1 MQAVPAKPV
10 RRDTAPQVEDVP
22 RVVTAAA
29 TRSEFATTANGHRAE
44 APSASEGDL
53 QEKEP
58 LPADAPQTPSS
69 PFRVTFARTGT
80 AKKQNRVE
88 ASSADTS
95 PVEETKK
102 SESET
107 VDSRNSED
115 TSVSSAEGDTT
126 FTIVPLRDASP
137 ERAAPIVEKPT
148 TAPIESPPA
157 TAKPVFAPRTSSL
170 HSAAAA
176 TPPPSTPSARSNS
189 PEQTWTSFIRSRAQ
203 MLGLASSVRA
213 EETDSDE
220 EDVGG
225 SWEHATYPGVTSTT
239 RRIVVGSDGHVAD
252 PLLSDLDPESVE
264 FLLTRLNIENEAL
277 ALNPKTIY
285 VEDGSVRGFRPTLSA
300 LTSTY
305 STQAPSVHN
314 AGDEDFWASV
324 IEDHFLIQTKVPHL
338 LSARVRAG
346 VPPHLRA
353 QVWAAMAS
361 AHESRFKAVY
371 PLLQKEESPYERI
384 IRRDVPRTYPKLD
397 LFKEEGGEGQE
408 KLFRVLKAYSIYDA
422 EVGYCQGLSFVVG
435 PLLLQDMSEAQA
447 FAVLVRLL
455 EATPPATSGSTSSL
469 SATPRVYALRS
480 LFEPDMS
487 GLHKLLH
494 AHAELVRTYLPNL
507 HAHFSAL
514 GVTATMYASQ
524 WFLTLFSYGFF
535 PLDYVFRIYDLVFAD
550 GAVETLLRVSLGI
563 LKRNEQRLLKEDEF
577 EDCLDCLKG
586 EGLYQAYAD
595 DPENIIKDAVD
606 CHDVVSENAL
616 KALNEKYTEDQRK
629 RTKLVSETELVGLQ
643 ALIRNLRADAS
654 RGAKQVAAL
663 TDENAALRLQM
674 QEALAEAE
682 RERDAAD
689 RLRKTVK
696 ELQDEI
702 ARHTEKPVVEVTE
715 ENESS

>member
-1 MQAVPAKPV
+1 MQAVPAKPI
-10 RRDTAPQVEDVP
+10 RRDTVPKSQDGHVAPGAAVS
-22 RVVTAAA
+22 RAA
-29 TRSEFATTANGHRAE
+29 TVGHFESATPTNAA
-44 APSASEGDL
+44 APSAPEDGL

-58 LPADAPQTPSS
+58 QPADAPQPPTS
-69 PFRVTFARTGT
+69 PFRVTFARTALVV
-80 AKKQNRVE
+80 AKEDRVE
-88 ASSADTS
+88 DSETDTS
-95 PVEETKK
+95 LPESATEKELVDSQDFDPKPSPSVE
-102 SESET
+102 SES
-107 VDSRNSED
+107 S
-115 TSVSSAEGDTT
+115 
-126 FTIVPLRDASP
+126 FTMVPLRDVSPRGKTSADEKAKAS
-137 ERAAPIVEKPT
+137 AD
-148 TAPIESPPA
+148 ESPA
-157 TAKPVFAPRTSSL
+157 SAKPVFAPRTSSL

-176 TPPPSTPSARSNS
+176 VSPPASTARSSS
-189 PEQTWTSFIRSRAQ
+189 PEQSWTSFIRSRAQ
-203 MLGLASSVRA
+203 MLGLTTGLRA
-213 EETDSDE
+213 EEPDSDE

-225 SWEHATYPGVTSTT
+225 SWEHATYPGVTSTS
-239 RRIVVGSDGHVAD
+239 RRIVVGSDSNVAD

-285 VEDGSVRGFRPTLSA
+285 VEDGSVRGYRPTLSA

-324 IEDHFLIQTKVPHL
+324 IEDHSLIQNKVPHL

-397 LFKEEGGEGQE
+397 LFKQEGGEGQE

-435 PLLLQDMSEAQA
+435 PLLLQDMSETQA

-455 EATPPATSGSTSSL
+455 EATPPSTPASSSSL

-535 PLDYVFRIYDLVFAD
+535 PLDYVFRVYDLIFAD
-550 GAVETLLRVSLGI
+550 GAVETMLRVSLGI
-563 LKRNEQRLLKEDEF
+563 LKRNEKRLLKEDEF

-586 EGLYQAYAD
+586 EGLYDAYAD
-595 DPENIIKDAVD
+595 DPESIVKDAVD
-606 CHDVVSENAL
+606 CYDLVSASTL
-616 KALNEKYTEDQRK
+616 KALDEKYAEDQRK

-643 ALIRNLRADAS
+643 ALIRNLRVDAS

-663 TDENAALRLQM
+663 TDENAALRLAM

-682 RERDAAD
+682 REREAAN
-689 RLRKTVK
+689 RLRQTVK
-696 ELQDEI
+696 ELQDEM
-702 ARHTEKPVVEVTE
+702 ARRTKEDIKIPETVA
-715 ENESS
+715 N